1 MASAR
6 EIKRRMKSIKNI
18 MQVTMALEAVS
29 ASKVRKATAQVLA
42 SRSYSNLAIDVLA
55 NVASANQSGTALHP
69 LLAKRDGIGTI
80 TIMLIT
86 SDRGTAGAYNSNIIR
101 IARHFAHRMGKTTR
115 WVAVGRKGR
124 DALLRLHENL
134 IAEFTPVPSQL
145 SINFVRPISHILI
158 DEYLKGQS
166 DEVYIAYTDF
176 INTLTQKPSVQ
187 RLLPLIP
194 GEAGALAGED
204 YVKVREVPAGKVS
217 DYIYEPSAAGILD
230 EIVPKFTQLIIYQ
243 SLLESAASEHSAR
256 MVAMRNASD
265 AAKSLS
271 DELLLSYNKARQAAI
286 TNEILDIVG
295 GVEALKAKKKVSDD
309 TENTEAVAAQLHN

>member
-42 SRSYSNLAIDVLA
+42 SRAYADLAMAVLSNIAA
-55 NVASANQSGTALHP
+55 ANQSGAPLHP
-69 LLAKRDGIGTI
+69 LLSKRDGIGTI
-80 TIMLIT
+80 TVLLIT
-86 SDRGTAGAYNSNIIR
+86 SDRGLAGAYNTNIVR
-101 IARHFAHRMGKTTR
+101 VARQFSQHMGKTVR

-124 DALLRLHENL
+124 DILLRSKENL
-134 IAEFTPVPSQL
+134 IAEFTGIPAQL
-145 SINFVRPISHILI
+145 DISFVRPIARVLV
-158 DEYLKGQS
+158 DEYLGNTS

-176 INTLTQKPSVQ
+176 INTMTQKPRVQ

-194 GEAGALAGED
+194 GDAGALGGQD
-204 YVKVREVPAGKVS
+204 YMKVREMPSSAIK

-230 EIVPKFTQLIIYQ
+230 EIVPKFTELVIFQ
-243 SLLESAASEHSAR
+243 SILESVASEHSAR

-265 AAKSLS
+265 AARDLADSLQ
-271 DELLLSYNKARQAAI
+271 LYYNKARQSAI
-286 TNEILDIVG
+286 TSEILDIVG
-295 GVEALKAKKKVSDD
+295 GVEALGKR
-309 TENTEAVAAQLHN
+309 